1 MKKRIFLAAAVIG
14 AAAETAAVIYT
25 IHTRD
30 KPAFGGEL
38 FVLPLFIIAAYCVT
52 EIRGMVRGVERPCK
66 RLTTRTKSGKAILNK
81 EAFFEYEEETLL
93 NEQSAFEPFGA
104 VVDKLC
110 RYEET
115 EFRN

>member
-14 AAAETAAVIYT
+14 VAAETAAVIYT

-38 FVLPLFIIAAYCVT
+38 LILSLSLMAAYCIT
-52 EIRGMVRGVERPCK
+52 ELRDMVRRGPKPCK

-115 EFRN
+115 ELRN